1 MQTLSEFK
9 VLAKLGKTVEKVES
23 ITTKVTSLR
32 DNQLVIGRLRSQK
45 DQDAGKI

>member
-9 VLAKLGKTVEKVES
+9 VLAKLGKTIEKVEI

-32 DNQLVIGRLRSQK
+32 DNKLVIGRLRSQK
-45 DQDAGKI
+45 DQAAGKI